1 MTVALAPHDFQN
13 LVRIVQTLPEFGSA
27 RERRALV
34 AAALEGTPRAASM
47 LARLDFDGTPA
58 TVATEVSR
66 FLAGYGQ
73 TIPGQEALGIFLDQL
88 LANMGSGED
97 ADFLSD
103 VITRYTLRQPP
114 ASANLNLLMQP
125 VPRAGER
132 YVFISYAHVDQTY
145 AAQVEAVLRAAGFR
159 LFWDTA
165 NIRGGANWD
174 MSIETALNEV
184 THMVLLLSASSMP
197 YRKEVYR
204 EWFFFD
210 QKGKPIL
217 PLYIQ
222 TCTLHSRLL
231 AYSYIDARTDL
242 SGALQTLATEL
253 MK

>member
-1 MTVALAPHDFQN
+1 MTVALAPHDFQT
-13 LVRIVQTLPEFGSA
+13 LVRIVQALPEFGSA

-34 AAALEGTPRAASM
+34 AGALEGTPRAASM
-47 LARLDFDGTPA
+47 LARMDFDGTPA

-73 TIPGQEALGIFLDQL
+73 TMPGQEALGIFLDQL
-88 LANMGSGED
+88 LANMGDGED

-103 VITRYTLRQPP
+103 VITRYALRQPS
-114 ASANLNLLMQP
+114 ASANPDPVMQP
-125 VPRAGER
+125 VVDAEKE
-132 YVFISYAHVDQTY
+132 YIFISYAHAD
-145 AAQVEAVLRAAGFR
+145 AIIAGQVEAALRGAGFR
-159 LFWDTA
+159 LFRDTEA
-165 NIRGGANWD
+165 IRGGANWD
-174 MSIETALNEV
+174 MSIEAALNEV

-253 MK
+253 VK